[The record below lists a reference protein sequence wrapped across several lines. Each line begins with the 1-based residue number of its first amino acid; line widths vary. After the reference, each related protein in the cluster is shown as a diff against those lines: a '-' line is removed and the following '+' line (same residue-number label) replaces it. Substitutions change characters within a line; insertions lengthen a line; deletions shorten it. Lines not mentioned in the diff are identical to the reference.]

1 LTVTEPIMDEET
13 LFKYLPELESQ
24 LGVEHVR
31 PLLERLRLGTLA
43 DGEVLLHDQAP
54 IDSLYLVLSGKL
66 RLSVEFGTHSIQLG
80 EIGPGNWVG
89 ELGYFSGVPVA
100 SSTVTADGDCEMAQ
114 LTYKDFDAL
123 LDEDSVAVCRLTHG
137 FIQMLMRR
145 LAITANNPVIDPHG
159 ELLLPGDLSV
169 PWPELAQGKHGVVD
183 FLKSLLGV
191 H

>member
-1 LTVTEPIMDEET
+1 MDEHV

-24 LGVEHVR
+24 IGVEHVR
-31 PLLERLRLGTLA
+31 PLLDRLTLGTLA
-43 DGEVLLHDQAP
+43 DGEVLVRDQAP
-54 IDSLYLVLSGKL
+54 IDSLYLVLKGTL
-66 RLSVEFGTHSIQLG
+66 RLTVEFGSHAVQLG

-89 ELGYFSGVPVA
+89 ELGYFSGVPLA
-100 SSTVTADGDCEMAQ
+100 SSTVTACGDCEVAQ
-114 LTYKDFDAL
+114 LTYRDFDAL

-145 LAITANNPVIDPHG
+145 LAVTANNPVIDHHG
-159 ELLLPGDLSV
+159 EMLLPGELSV

-183 FLKSLLGV
+183 FLKSLMGV